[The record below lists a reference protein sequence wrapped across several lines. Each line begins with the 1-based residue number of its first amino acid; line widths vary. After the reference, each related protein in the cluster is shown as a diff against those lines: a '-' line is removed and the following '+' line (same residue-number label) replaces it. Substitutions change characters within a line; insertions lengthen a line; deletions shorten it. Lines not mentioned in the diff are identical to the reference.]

1 VPNLDLPVSKA
12 ANSQISA
19 YVTVYPDGTASK
31 PQLMF
36 EFTRDGTAI
45 GRSAA
50 ELPDPDETGRIKFV
64 ASFPTGGFA
73 PGTYGLRAMVTQ
85 GAANATSATSF
96 ILTP

>member
-1 VPNLDLPVSKA
+1 
-12 ANSQISA
+12 
-19 YVTVYPDGTASK
+19 
-31 PQLMF
+31 MF
-36 EFTRDGTAI
+36 EFTRDGTAV

-50 ELPDPDETGRIKFV
+50 ELPEPDETGRIKFV

-73 PGTYGLRAMVTQ
+73 PGTYGLRAVVTQ